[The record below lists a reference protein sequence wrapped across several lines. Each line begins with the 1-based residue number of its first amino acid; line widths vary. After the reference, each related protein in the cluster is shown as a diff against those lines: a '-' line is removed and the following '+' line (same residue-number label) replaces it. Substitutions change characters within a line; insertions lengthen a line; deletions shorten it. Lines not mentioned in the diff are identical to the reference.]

1 MGNTVN
7 HKYFLLITFKKI
19 SLVALDSKN
28 QIFFTKEILI
38 EDLSV
43 QENFNSLE
51 KFLNQNI
58 FDIEKSLGKYVED
71 IFLIIDYHEFISVNL
86 SFKYNYKGLKFSS
99 IDITNSLID
108 IKNQFKKT
116 IKDYQIIHMLINK
129 FIIDGNIYSYLPN
142 EMNCNNLCV
151 EAKFICLKKDIILNL
166 KKILSKY
173 QISLNK
179 ILYFDYLNDLDVSD
193 DKNIFVTAE
202 KVLRGF
208 NQNEILLIN
217 KSTQNKGFFEKFFDF
232 FS

>member
-1 MGNTVN
+1 
-7 HKYFLLITFKKI
+7 
-19 SLVALDSKN
+19 
-28 QIFFTKEILI
+28 
-38 EDLSV
+38 
-43 QENFNSLE
+43 
-51 KFLNQNI
+51 
-58 FDIEKSLGKYVED
+58 
-71 IFLIIDYHEFISVNL
+71 
-86 SFKYNYKGLKFSS
+86 
-99 IDITNSLID
+99 
-108 IKNQFKKT
+108 
-116 IKDYQIIHMLINK
+116 
-129 FIIDGNIYSYLPN
+129 
-142 EMNCNNLCV
+142 MNCNNLCV

-193 DKNIFVTAE
+193 NKNIFVTAE

>member
-1 MGNTVN
+1 MIDSPKMISVGIS
-7 HKYFLLITFKKI
+7 LFKK
-19 SLVALDSKN
+19 LDGSKL
-28 QIFFTKEILI
+28 KEANIKFL
-38 EDLSV
+38 V
-43 QENFNSLE
+43 QEAKQQILKCYTNY
-51 KFLNQNI
+51 NI
-58 FDIEKSLGKYVED
+58 AH
-71 IFLIIDYHEFISVNL
+71 IIIN
-86 SFKYNYKGLKFSS
+86 NYK
-99 IDITNSLID
+99 
-108 IKNQFKKT
+108 
-116 IKDYQIIHMLINK
+116 
-129 FIIDGNIYSYLPN
+129 IDGVDYSYLPN

-193 DKNIFVTAE
+193 NKNIFVTAE